1 MPPFSHRP
9 LTRKRWMDALVY
21 LSLIIHGI
29 FGILVV
35 MDYSNN
41 TFSKSTVAYMLI
53 SCSFSLVYNVLTTLI
68 LRDKLIAANPND
80 YWVSNFSLVA
90 ISGLKVCGNVN
101 QKLSRRSNIL
111 KNNTYIQVPSFIL
124 VAYLSTND
132 TANPAFTRELF
143 LGSLGQI
150 SKTITLVGNQIYLVC
165 A

>member
-1 MPPFSHRP
+1 MPPFSYRP
-9 LTRKRWMDALVY
+9 LTRKRWMEGLVY

-68 LRDKLIAANPND
+68 LRDKLIAVNPND
-80 YWVSNFSLVA
+80 YWVSNFAVVA
-90 ISGLKVCGNVN
+90 ISGLKVCVKNLD
-101 QKLSRRSNIL
+101 LSSYMQTTTQI
-111 KNNTYIQVPSFIL
+111 PSFIL

-132 TANPAFTRELF
+132 AANPAFTRELF
-143 LGSLGQI
+143 VGFLGEAA
-150 SKTITLVGNQIYLVC
+150 KTITLVGNQIYLVC
-165 A
+165 ALKLSSS